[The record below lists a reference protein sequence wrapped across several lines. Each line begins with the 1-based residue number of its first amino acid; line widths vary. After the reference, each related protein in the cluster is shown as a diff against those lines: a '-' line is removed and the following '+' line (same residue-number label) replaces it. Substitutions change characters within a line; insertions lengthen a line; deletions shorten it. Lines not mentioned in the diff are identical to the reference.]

1 MNPFTGTQYSLPD
14 NPEIPQ
20 IMRRQ
25 KMAEQLL
32 QQSQDPLQGQ
42 MVSGQF
48 VAPSITQYLAKG
60 LQAYMGRKGLTEAD
74 EKASELA
81 KALRGQEQGDLQ
93 KFMELSQGRP
103 GQTID
108 PTTAVDDEGN
118 PMPSAQM
125 PAQAPNMGA
134 AYAALLNSQSPSLRQ
149 AGMQGMTQLPRLQ
162 AAQQEKEAER
172 AFRMQQLQ
180 EQHNLRM
187 QAMQEQNANRQQ
199 MAEEQRNFMLQM
211 KQMGAQNAQPYFQP
225 VQTAQGVMAFNARTG
240 KVEPVQASGAPVVG
254 AQFDPSLQGQL
265 AGAKASGKTLGES
278 QTQAQIDLPRVAAQ
292 GEETIKLV
300 DDLLASPGFKQAVGT
315 SRLMGIQN
323 VPGTAAKDFDV
334 RLDQLKGKQFLQA
347 FQSLKGGGQITEVE
361 GKKATDAISRMNAA
375 SSEKDFENAAR
386 EFQSIIRQGT
396 DRARSKAGGAQP
408 SSTPKRIRYDAQGN
422 QIP

>member
-1 MNPFTGTQYSLPD
+1 MNPFTGTQYALPD

-81 KALRGQEQGDLQ
+81 RMLRGQEQGDIQ
-93 KFMELSQGRP
+93 KFSELAQGTP
-103 GQTID
+103 AKTIQ
-108 PTTAVDDEGN
+108 PLTPMDDEGN
-118 PMPSAQM
+118 PMPAAEV

-134 AYAALLNSQSPSLRQ
+134 AYAALLNSQSPGLRQ
-149 AGMQGMTQLPRLQ
+149 AGMQGVTQLPRLQ
-162 AAQQEKEAER
+162 AAQQEREAER

-211 KQMGAQNAQPYFQP
+211 KQMGGQNAQPFFQP
-225 VQTAQGVMAFNARTG
+225 VQTAQGVMSFNARTG
-240 KVEPVQASGAPVVG
+240 KMEPVQVGGGSVVG
-254 AQFDPSLQGQL
+254 AQYDTSLQGQL
-265 AGAKASGKTLGES
+265 AGAKASGKTMGES
-278 QTQAQIDLPRVAAQ
+278 QTQAQIDLPQVAAQ
-292 GEETIKLV
+292 GEETVKLV

-315 SRLMGIQN
+315 SRLMGLQN
-323 VPGTAAKDFDV
+323 IPGTSAKDFDV

-375 SSEKDFENAAR
+375 SSEKEFTNAAR
-386 EFQSIIRQGT
+386 EFQDIIRQGVE
-396 DRARSKAGGAQP
+396 RAKGKAGGAQ
-408 SSTPKRIRYDAQGN
+408 STSAPKRIRYDAQGN
-422 QIP
+422 LIP

>member
-1 MNPFTGTQYSLPD
+1 MANPYTGAQFALPD

-32 QQSQDPLQGQ
+32 QQSQEPLQGQ
-42 MVSGQF
+42 MVSGHY

-60 LQAYMGRKGLTEAD
+60 LQGFLGRKDVKESD
-74 EKASELA
+74 ERMAELA
-81 KALRGQEQGDLQ
+81 RQLRGQEQGDIQ
-93 KFMELSQGRP
+93 KFMELSQGKP
-103 GQTID
+103 SQTIQ

-134 AYAALLNSQSPSLRQ
+134 AYAALLGSQSPGLRQ
-149 AGMQGMTQLPRLQ
+149 AGMQGVVQLPRLQ

-172 AFRMQQLQ
+172 TFRAQQLQ

-187 QAMQEQNANRQQ
+187 QMLQEQNANKQQ
-199 MAEEQRNFMLQM
+199 MAEEQRNFMREM

-225 VQTAQGVMAFNARTG
+225 VQTAQGVMSFNARTG
-240 KVEPVQASGAPVVG
+240 KMEPVQVGGGAVVG
-254 AQFDPSLQGQL
+254 AQYDPSLQGQL

-278 QTQAQIDLPRVAAQ
+278 QTQAQIDLPQVVAQ
-292 GEETIKLV
+292 GEETVKLV
-300 DDLLASPGFKQAVGT
+300 DDLLTSPGFKQAVGT

-323 VPGTAAKDFDV
+323 IPGTAAKDFDV

-375 SSEKDFENAAR
+375 SSEKEFENAAR
-386 EFQSIIRQGT
+386 EFQGIIRQGVE
-396 DRARSKAGGAQP
+396 RAKGKTGASQP
-408 SSTPKRIRYDAQGN
+408 SVPATQGRVVDFGSLR
-422 QIP
+422 